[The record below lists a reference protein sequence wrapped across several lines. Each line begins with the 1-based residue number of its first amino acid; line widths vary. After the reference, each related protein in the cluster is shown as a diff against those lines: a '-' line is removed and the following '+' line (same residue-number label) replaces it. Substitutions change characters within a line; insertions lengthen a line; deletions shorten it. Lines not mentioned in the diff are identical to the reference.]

1 MVSLSNHERTAFRQA
16 CLELAERL
24 RANGFVYS
32 HKTLFPGHVSQ
43 TLPPALRYNR
53 GEVAMTLHESRRY
66 NLSDDLGIC
75 RILNGM
81 WQVSGAHGR
90 IDPRAAIRSMFDYID
105 AGFTTWDLA
114 DHYGPAE
121 DFIGEFRRQLVSQR
135 GPEALAGLQA
145 FTKWV
150 PRPGPMTRQAVE
162 GNIDISR
169 QRMGMD
175 RLDLLQFH
183 WWDYRDERYLD
194 ALSHLADLRDEGR
207 IREVALTNFDT
218 QRMRDI
224 ADHGIRIVS
233 NQVQYSLIDRRPEVA
248 MTGFCGEQG
257 SSLLAYGT
265 VCGGLLTDRYLGRPE
280 PTRAELNTASLGK
293 YKQMIDAW
301 GGWSLF
307 QQLLSTLR
315 DIADKHEASIANVA
329 VRYVLD
335 RPAVAGVIVGARLG
349 VAEHIADNA
358 RVFSVQ
364 LDAGDLQAIEAV
376 LAESRD
382 LYRIIGD
389 CGDEYRR

>member
-1 MVSLSNHERTAFRQA
+1 M
-16 CLELAERL
+16 
-24 RANGFVYS
+24 
-32 HKTLFPGHVSQ
+32 
-43 TLPPALRYNR
+43 TLP
-53 GEVAMTLHESRRY
+53 ESSRY
-66 NLSDDLGIC
+66 NLSDDLEIC

-81 WQVSGAHGR
+81 WQVSGAHGA
-90 IDPRAAIRSMFDYID
+90 IEPRAAIRSMFDYVD
-105 AGFTTWDLA
+105 ARFTTWDLA

-121 DFIGEFRRQLVSQR
+121 DFIGEFRRQLASQR
-135 GPEALAGLQA
+135 GPEALSGIQA

-150 PRPGPMTRQAVE
+150 PRPGPMPRQVVE

-169 QRMGMD
+169 QRMGVD

-183 WWDYRDERYLD
+183 WWDYRDQRYLD

-224 ADHGIRIVS
+224 AAHGIRVVS

-248 MTGFCGEQG
+248 MAGLCTEQG

-265 VCGGLLTDRYLGRPE
+265 VCGGLLTDRYLGQPE
-280 PTRAELNTASLGK
+280 PSRAQMNTASLGK

-301 GGWSLF
+301 GGWGLF

-315 DIADKHEASIANVA
+315 NIADKHNASIANVA

-358 RVFSVQ
+358 RVFDIA
-364 LDAGDLQAIEAV
+364 LDADDLEAIETV